1 MSGKRKHPILKAI
14 LILILVLILV
24 VAGYVAYVFL
34 AYKRLPD
41 KIELTPNANAGAA
54 ALPAEAQTGK
64 VYSIITWNMGF
75 GAYSDDYSFF
85 MDGGKYSRAFS
96 KEAAESNITAMAE
109 YIKEKSPDFAL
120 IQEVD
125 LNSTRS
131 YHIDESELI
140 NSILDGYE
148 NVFANNYDSP
158 YLFYPILCPHG
169 KSVSG
174 IMTESKISAESA
186 LRRQLPIE
194 GGFMKLLDLDRCYSI
209 TRIPVENGKTLC
221 LYNMHLSAYTSD
233 GTIATEQ
240 LKMLV
245 ADMTAEYEKGNYI
258 ICGGDFNKDLLGNS
272 AEVFGVEMGEV
283 TWAQPIPEG
292 TLPEW
297 LSKIACSNAPSC
309 RNADRPYDE
318 TDFVLTIDGFLV
330 SDNIEVIS
338 AEVEDLKFAHSDHNP
353 VYMTFKLK

>member
-1 MSGKRKHPILKAI
+1 MSEKKKHPILRAI
-14 LILILVLILV
+14 LIVFLLIVLV
-24 VAGYVAYVFL
+24 VAGYVAYVFI
-34 AYKRLPD
+34 AYHRLPD
-41 KIELTPNANAGAA
+41 NVVLTPTANAGAEGMSA
-54 ALPAEAQTGK
+54 AAATGK
-64 VYSIITWNMGF
+64 EYSIMTWNMGF

-96 KEAAESNITAMAE
+96 KEAAEGNITAMTG
-109 YIKEKSPDFAL
+109 YIKELSPDFVY

-125 LNSTRS
+125 TGSTRS
-131 YHIDESELI
+131 YHIDESVLV
-140 NSILDGYE
+140 NSILTGYSS
-148 NVFANNYDSP
+148 VFAQNYDSP
-158 YLFYPILCPHG
+158 YLFYPIFCPHG

-174 IMTESKISAESA
+174 IMTESKIAIESA
-186 LRRQLPIE
+186 VRRSLPIE
-194 GGFMKLLDLDRCYSI
+194 TGLMKLLDLDRCYSV

-233 GTIATEQ
+233 GTIVTEQ
-240 LKMLV
+240 LEMLV
-245 ADMTAEYEKGNYI
+245 EDMTAEYENGNYI

-272 AEVFGVEMGEV
+272 AEVFGVSLGDV

-292 TLPEW
+292 LLPEW
-297 LSKIACSNAPSC
+297 LTKVACSNAPSC

-330 SDNIEVIS
+330 SDNIEITG
-338 AEVEDLKFAHSDHNP
+338 ARVEDLKFAHSDHNP